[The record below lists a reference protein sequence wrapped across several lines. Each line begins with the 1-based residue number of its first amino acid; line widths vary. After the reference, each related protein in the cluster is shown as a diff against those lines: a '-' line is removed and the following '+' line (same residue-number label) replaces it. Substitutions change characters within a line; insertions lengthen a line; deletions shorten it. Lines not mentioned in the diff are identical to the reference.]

1 MLKIHIPEKELYDEE
16 TNEFKTFKA
25 MDLQLEH
32 SLISLSKW
40 EAKWKKPFMTDK
52 GAELSYKEIIDYV
65 RCMTLNQKV
74 DPKVYM
80 TLTMNQ
86 LEKVKDYIADPA
98 TATTVYTRNTGKG
111 RPSREIIT
119 SELIYYQMI
128 YFGIPFECEK
138 WHLNRLLML
147 IQVCAV
153 KGTPSQMSQLDI
165 FNQNKNLNAA
175 RRMAMN
181 SRG

>member
-1 MLKIHIPEKELYDEE
+1 MLQIEIPFQEFY
-16 TNEFKTFKA
+16 NEHTGEFDQVQACT
-25 MDLQLEH
+25 LNLEH

-40 EAKWKKPFMTDK
+40 ESKWKKPFMAEK
-52 GAELSYKEIIDYV
+52 GLTNAEVLDYV

-80 TLTMNQ
+80 ALTVNDIQ
-86 LEKVKDYIADPA
+86 KIQDYIADPA
-98 TATTVYTRNTGKG
+98 TATTVSNRKGSG
-111 RPSREIIT
+111 RPGREIIT

-128 YFGIPFECEK
+128 SLGIPFECEK

-147 IQVCAV
+147 IQVCAI
-153 KGTPSQMSQLDI
+153 KGTPAQMSQLDI
-165 FNQNKNLNAA
+165 FNQNSQLNAA

>member
-1 MLKIHIPEKELYDEE
+1 MLQIEIPFQEFY
-16 TNEFKTFKA
+16 NEATGEFDQVQPCT
-25 MDLQLEH
+25 LNLEH

-52 GAELSYKEIIDYV
+52 GLTRDEIIDYI

-80 TLTMNQ
+80 TMSVSNV
-86 LEKVKDYIADPA
+86 EKIKDYIGDPA
-98 TATTVYTRNTGKG
+98 TATTVYDK
-111 RPSREIIT
+111 RPSKRASRDVIT

-147 IQVCAV
+147 IRVCAV

-165 FNQNKNLNAA
+165 FNQNKDLNAA